1 MDTSLYDYL
10 QAKLFELGLL
20 LSYLPLFQGSIS
32 PISWRLVEV
41 HTDYSYLPF
50 PLSSITKFQYMF
62 LLTHYVQFEIGQK
75 KASFYILYNA
85 VICIATEGTALRE
98 AAIHVFLYPENS

>member
-1 MDTSLYDYL
+1 
-10 QAKLFELGLL
+10 
-20 LSYLPLFQGSIS
+20 
-32 PISWRLVEV
+32 
-41 HTDYSYLPF
+41 
-50 PLSSITKFQYMF
+50 MF

-85 VICIATEGTALRE
+85 VICIASEGTALRE